1 MGWQRFQQGLL
12 RCAPWLALC
21 CALPA
26 AALDCAGARHV
37 RLREPV
43 AISPQE
49 KAEFRAL
56 APLRVLAVD
65 APPMARYD
73 PASKSYSGIGVD
85 VWCFITRELGL
96 RHDLLPGQNLSL
108 ADKLQQVQDGRA
120 DVFMPLSHQADR
132 ARLGLFTLPY
142 YESYYAV
149 IARKGRPLPVHGLAD
164 LAPYRV
170 GLVKGVALEPQ
181 VQAMVAAPRLTR
193 FDQAGSEGMFQALR
207 AGAIDLAV
215 YSRDIFEEKRYAHE
229 FFDLEVIHTLRDD
242 PRSYRFYFSPT
253 PAHQR
258 VAAAFDRYLAAID
271 SSESVAA
278 HVIGERQFIERY
290 VAQRSQRAMWQTTS
304 VAGALLALV
313 LGLGFLYYRRMAHRL
328 AASHQQVQQQQQA
341 LQAANQALEQQSLS
355 DTLTGLPNRRA
366 FDLALHREHARQQR
380 TGQPLSLLL
389 LDVDHFKGV
398 NDAYGHSI
406 GDDYLRA
413 VAQVLR
419 KVVTRSTDLA
429 ARHGGEEFTCLLP
442 DTSATQA
449 QTLAERIREATQRL
463 TLPNARAWHPMLT
476 LSIGVATL
484 EAGPA
489 SAQQLLEQADGQLY
503 VAKRTGRNRVCAT
516 VLRGAVTEPPMPQ
529 PAPPP
534 HARA

>member
-1 MGWQRFQQGLL
+1 MDATQNSLLENPDESTVDEWKARAQQR
-12 RCAPWLALC
+12 
-21 CALPA
+21 
-26 AALDCAGARHV
+26 
-37 RLREPV
+37 
-43 AISPQE
+43 
-49 KAEFRAL
+49 
-56 APLRVLAVD
+56 
-65 APPMARYD
+65 
-73 PASKSYSGIGVD
+73 
-85 VWCFITRELGL
+85 TR
-96 RHDLLPGQNLSL
+96 
-108 ADKLQQVQDGRA
+108 
-120 DVFMPLSHQADR
+120 
-132 ARLGLFTLPY
+132 
-142 YESYYAV
+142 
-149 IARKGRPLPVHGLAD
+149 
-164 LAPYRV
+164 
-170 GLVKGVALEPQ
+170 
-181 VQAMVAAPRLTR
+181 
-193 FDQAGSEGMFQALR
+193 
-207 AGAIDLAV
+207 
-215 YSRDIFEEKRYAHE
+215 
-229 FFDLEVIHTLRDD
+229 
-242 PRSYRFYFSPT
+242 
-253 PAHQR
+253 
-258 VAAAFDRYLAAID
+258 
-271 SSESVAA
+271 
-278 HVIGERQFIERY
+278 
-290 VAQRSQRAMWQTTS
+290 
-304 VAGALLALV
+304 
-313 LGLGFLYYRRMAHRL
+313 
-328 AASHQQVQQQQQA
+328 
-341 LQAANQALEQQSLS
+341 AANQALEQQSLS

-449 QTLAERIREATQRL
+449 QALAERIREATQRL

-534 HARA
+534 HSRA

>member
-1 MGWQRFQQGLL
+1 MLNPFAGGGR
-12 RCAPWLALC
+12 
-21 CALPA
+21 A
-26 AALDCAGARHV
+26 AKLEEAIRTRIRTDHPGARFVVAGTIPEAHALIEDTPPDARIVLIGGDGTINRMLPPLV
-37 RLREPV
+37 RT
-43 AISPQE
+43 
-49 KAEFRAL
+49 
-56 APLRVLAVD
+56 
-65 APPMARYD
+65 
-73 PASKSYSGIGVD
+73 
-85 VWCFITRELGL
+85 TRELGIVPL
-96 RHDLLPGQNLSL
+96 GSGNDV
-108 ADKLQQVQDGRA
+108 ARA
-120 DVFMPLSHQADR
+120 
-132 ARLGLFTLPY
+132 LGLFTLPY

-181 VQAMVAAPRLTR
+181 VQAVVAAPRLTR

-271 SSESVAA
+271 SSASVAA

-449 QTLAERIREATQRL
+449 QALAERIREATQRL